1 MATEDLDPF
10 GNYYFS
16 LEIGGVELAHF
27 LEFSGLKTS
36 AEVFEIKE
44 GGYNGA
50 THKLPGRSTFGNLT
64 LKYATSAS
72 TQLAEWRDRYILDQF
87 ETRETDSA
95 AIIMRN
101 NKGDEVRR
109 YSFNALWPVSWEGP
123 SLSSGGSALAV
134 ETLELAFDAM
144 VPDEKRDIEPEPEPE
159 PEKKEPQPL
168 VTAPVPFHFDSD
180 KMKPEGEKACEDVHK
195 SIMAQDPPPE
205 NVWIDAHTCTMGD
218 FGYNLGLSE
227 KRAKATAA
235 KMQQKAKDAGKN
247 VTYHAMGFSY
257 RYPATSNATKEG
269 REANRRSEFFGES
282 WQARGREV
290 PPIEPKPKP
299 G

>member
-10 GNYYFS
+10 GNYYFT
-16 LEIGGVELAHF
+16 LEIGGVEIAHF

-36 AEVFEIKE
+36 SEVFEIRE

-72 TQLAEWRDRYILDQF
+72 TQLAEWRDRYILDQY

-101 NKGDEVRR
+101 NKGDELRR

-144 VPDEKRDIEPEPEPE
+144 VPDETGPVEPTPNPEPEPDPNE
-159 PEKKEPQPL
+159 PL
-168 VTAPVPFHFDSD
+168 AVAPVPFHFDSD
-180 KMKPEGEKACEDVHK
+180 KMKPEGEKACEDLHQSVK
-195 SIMAQDPPPE
+195 KQEPPPKE
-205 NVWIDAHTCTMGD
+205 IWIDAHTCTMGS
-218 FGYNLGLSE
+218 FSYNLTLSGQ
-227 KRAKATAA
+227 RATATAREMQKKADADGLNTKYYA
-235 KMQQKAKDAGKN
+235 K
-247 VTYHAMGFSY
+247 GFSY
-257 RYPATSNATKEG
+257 AYPTTSNATAGG
-269 REANRRSEFFGES
+269 RETNRRSEFFTS
-282 WQARGREV
+282 NWDARGRKH
-290 PPIEPKPKP
+290 PPEEPKPKP